1 MKKVYLVEDDPNLGY
16 ILKEY
21 LELNNFDVQLETD
34 GQDAIANFTDADICI
49 LDLMLPVKDGFE
61 VAKYIRSIS
70 NIPLLFLTAKS
81 LKVDKLKAFK
91 IGADDYL
98 VKPVDEE
105 ELIARIRAILS
116 RYSEVNQKIE
126 YSIGDYAFDHS
137 NQTLTINGDTLR
149 LTQRESLIL
158 LELCKYQ
165 NKIVSRDAM
174 LKKIWGDNDYF
185 NRRSMDVFISK
196 LRKYLSR
203 DHSIEIKNIHGKGFI
218 LIC

>member
-1 MKKVYLVEDDPNLGY
+1 MKKVFLVEDDPNLGY

-21 LELNNFDVQLETD
+21 LELNDFDVQLETN
-34 GQDAIANFTDADICI
+34 GLDAIEHFTDADICI
-49 LDLMLPVKDGFE
+49 LDLMLPLKDGFE

-70 NIPLLFLTAKS
+70 KIPLLFLTAKS

-91 IGADDYL
+91 LGADDYL

-105 ELIARIRAILS
+105 ELIARIHAILN
-116 RYSEVNQKIE
+116 RYSEKSQHTQ
-126 YSIGDYAFDHS
+126 YSIGNYAFDYS
-137 NQTLTINGDTLR
+137 NQILTIDNDIIR
-149 LTQRESLIL
+149 LTERESMIL
-158 LELCKYQ
+158 VELCKHKNQ
-165 NKIVSRDAM
+165 IVSRERI

-196 LRKYLSR
+196 LRKYLNR
-203 DHSIEIKNIHGKGFI
+203 DNSIAIKNIHGKGFV